1 MELLLPFS
9 IFIVSLTVLIKASDY
24 FTGAAEQVGLICGMS
39 PFAVGVVIV
48 SVGTSLPE
56 LISSLVAVSSNSP
69 EIVAGNVIGSNVANI
84 FLILGT
90 GAVIGRELSI
100 KHDLIRVDLPLLL
113 ASAFFLA
120 LTCWD
125 GVFTRPEAILFVA
138 ALIVFLF
145 YLLNEG
151 KGNTSAGEGAEH
163 EKAQF
168 SLKPFAIMLVSALFV
183 FLGATYT
190 IDSVIAISETLN
202 IGKEVV
208 AVSAV
213 ALGTS
218 LPELMVTIS
227 AVKKKNSEM
236 IVGNVLGSNIFNT
249 FAVMGIP
256 GMFAGLV
263 VPENMVT
270 TGITTMLIA
279 SILFFGVTQDK
290 HVTRWEGLMFLLMYI
305 YFIGKIFN
313 LF

>member
-1 MELLLPFS
+1 MELLLPFI
-9 IFIVSLTVLIKASDY
+9 IFVVSLSVLIKASDF
-24 FTGAAEQVGLICGMS
+24 FTNAAEQVGLICGMS

-48 SVGTSLPE
+48 SIGTSLPE
-56 LISSLVAVSSNSP
+56 LISSIVAVASDSP
-69 EIVAGNVIGSNVANI
+69 EIVAGNDIGSNVANI

-138 ALIVFLF
+138 ALLVFLL
-145 YLLNEG
+145 YLLKDGKGAPTTEG
-151 KGNTSAGEGAEH
+151 KTEDS
-163 EKAQF
+163 KAPF
-168 SLKPFAIMLVSALFV
+168 SLKPFAIMLLSALFV

-190 IDSVIAISETLN
+190 IDSVIAISEILKV
-202 IGKEVV
+202 GKEVV

-256 GMFAGLV
+256 GLFAGLE
-263 VPENMVT
+263 VPENMVS

-279 SILFFGVTQDK
+279 TVLFFGVSQDK

>member
-1 MELLLPFS
+1 MDLLTPLAVFA
-9 IFIVSLTVLIKASDY
+9 VSLAVLIKASDY
-24 FTGAAEQVGLICGMS
+24 FTAAAEEIGIICGMS
-39 PFAVGVVIV
+39 PFAVGVIIV

-56 LISSLVAVSSNSP
+56 LISSLVAVASNSP

-84 FLILGT
+84 FLILGI
-90 GAVIGRELSI
+90 GAIIGKELTI

-125 GVFTRPEAILFVA
+125 GMFSRGEAVMFLL
-138 ALIVFLF
+138 ALIIFLA
-145 YLLNEG
+145 YLLKDG
-151 KGNTSAGEGAEH
+151 KGDIQGVN
-163 EKAQF
+163 EKAEKASF
-168 SLKPFAIMLVSALFV
+168 TIKPFAIIVVSALFV

-190 IDSVIAISETLN
+190 IESVIKISELLN
-202 IGKEVV
+202 VGKEVV

-213 ALGTS
+213 AFGTS

-249 FAVMGIP
+249 FAVMGFP
-256 GMFAGLV
+256 GLFSGLA
-263 VPENMVT
+263 VPDNMVS

-279 SILFFGVTQDK
+279 SVLFFGVTQDK
-290 HVTRWEGLMFLLMYI
+290 HVTRWEGFMFVLMYS

>member
-1 MELLLPFS
+1 MELLLPFI
-9 IFIVSLTVLIKASDY
+9 IFVVSLTVLIKASDY

-48 SVGTSLPE
+48 SIGTSLPE

-84 FLILGT
+84 FLILGV
-90 GAVIGRELSI
+90 GAIIGRELSI

-138 ALIVFLF
+138 ALVVFLL
-145 YLLNEG
+145 YLLKDG
-151 KGNTSAGEGAEH
+151 KGAPTDGEEVVSAP
-163 EKAQF
+163 F
-168 SLKPFAIMLVSALFV
+168 TIKPFAIMLISAVFV
-183 FLGATYT
+183 FFGATYT
-190 IDSVIAISETLN
+190 IDSVIAISETMN
-202 IGKEVV
+202 VGKEVV

-256 GMFAGLV
+256 GLFAGLS
-263 VPENMVT
+263 VPENMVS

-279 SILFFGVTQDK
+279 TVLFFGVTQDK